1 MLIFNM
7 LKLNTNYKNLMTCIY
22 IHTHMH
28 IVVYILFLSRCS
40 KNLIKLAIL
49 KAQYLRIGAVFELAP
64 RACIKSPLNIVYYV
78 QFFIL

>member
-1 MLIFNM
+1 
-7 LKLNTNYKNLMTCIY
+7 
-22 IHTHMH
+22 MH

-49 KAQYLRIGAVFELAP
+49 KAQYLRIGAVFA

-78 QFFIL
+78 QIFIL